1 MLARCKDPSVTMK
14 KQKPSQPLVQ
24 ALGRQRQWI
33 SKFKGSLVYE
43 LFPGQ
48 PRLNTETL
56 LSKKTKQNKKTN
68 QKKKS
73 NKSLMQ
79 QSQGCEGRQA
89 DPQGLQVSQ
98 PNLADKLQASARP
111 SLQKP
116 RESVTEGQQLRLT
129 SGLPQTHAFAC
140 TSMSTYAHINACTSE
155 SERTHQYTHKH
166 AHSQP
171 WV

>member
-1 MLARCKDPSVTMK
+1 M
-14 KQKPSQPLVQ
+14 
-24 ALGRQRQWI
+24 
-33 SKFKGSLVYE
+33 YE
-43 LFPGQ
+43 LCQGKQ
-48 PRLNTETL
+48 RLKTETL
-56 LSKKTKQNKKTN
+56 LSKKTKQNTKTT

-129 SGLPQTHAFAC
+129 SGLPCTHTPHNTKESLRQSVASQNSGIFKYGSGPAYTFC
-140 TSMSTYAHINACTSE
+140 LLTQNNAE
-155 SERTHQYTHKH
+155 K
-166 AHSQP
+166 A
-171 WV
+171 